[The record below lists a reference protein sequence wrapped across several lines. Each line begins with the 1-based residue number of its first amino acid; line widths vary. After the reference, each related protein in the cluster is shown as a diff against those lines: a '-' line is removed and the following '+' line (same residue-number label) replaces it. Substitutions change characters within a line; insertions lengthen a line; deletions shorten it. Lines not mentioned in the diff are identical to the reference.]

1 MCNRIYAVQL
11 AVLRKIEEHAQEG
24 WPRSE
29 TAEWE
34 KIHMASSAQTGAQL
48 ARRRGVDAELAA
60 CACSLHDI
68 GRIVFGKQDGHAEAG
83 YAPAKELLAA
93 LGCFREDEIE
103 AIAVAVKNH
112 SNKAE
117 AGAPLEEIVKDAD
130 VLDMDYYGRALPR
143 EEQRRRL
150 DHLRTECHL
159 EKQEA

>member
-11 AVLRKIEEHAQEG
+11 AVLQKIEAG
-24 WPRSE
+24 APYGLPRSE

-48 ARRRGVDAELAA
+48 AKLRGANAELAA
-60 CACSLHDI
+60 IACSLHDI
-68 GRIVFGKQDGHAEAG
+68 GRIVFGKQEGHAEAG

-93 LGCFREDEIE
+93 LGGFAEEEIE
-103 AIAVAVKNH
+103 EIAVAVRNH
-112 SNKAE
+112 SRKAE
-117 AGAPLEEIVKDAD
+117 VGAPLEEIVKDAD

-150 DHLRTECHL
+150 DRLRTERRVL
-159 EKQEA
+159 

>member
-11 AVLRKIEEHAQEG
+11 AVLQKIEEHAPDGLE
-24 WPRSE
+24 RSE

-34 KIHMASSAQTGAQL
+34 KIHMASAAQTGAHL
-48 ARRRGVDAELAA
+48 AGLRGADAELAA

-68 GRIVFGKQDGHAEAG
+68 GRILFGKQDGHAEAG
-83 YAPAKELLAA
+83 YALAKELLAA
-93 LGCFREDEIE
+93 LGCFREEEIE

-117 AGAPLEEIVKDAD
+117 VGAPLEEIVKDAD

-150 DHLRTECHL
+150 AHLRIERQTGSL
-159 EKQEA
+159 DG